1 MKSLADVL
9 APALAVAASALVA
22 CHDGSAEFHAAVKV
36 RLGVTV
42 TYAGV
47 VHDQSFVIDRSF
59 PDSDALRDLNEP
71 ITFDVGAA
79 STTTHLRGWCAFAP
93 GDENLVIESA
103 DATLDATFNAATS
116 RVEIDARV
124 KCTFANGSEG
134 SWTNGDG

>member
-1 MKSLADVL
+1 MQ
-9 APALAVAASALVA
+9 
-22 CHDGSAEFHAAVKV
+22 V

-59 PDSDALRDLNEP
+59 ADSDALRDLNDP

-79 STTTHLRGWCAFAP
+79 STKTYLRGWCAFAP
-93 GDENLVIESA
+93 GYENLVVESA
-103 DATLDATFNAATS
+103 DATLDATFNATTS
-116 RVEIDARV
+116 QVEIAARV